1 VKARRFIRLC
11 IRPKELITP
20 LPQSPRTSS
29 LPRAFHFLLFLG
41 AGLWIIAAQG
51 LATRAA
57 RGLTIHFNLS
67 IFYDLVQQAFFVF
80 LLLWGFATLR
90 WIAIRNPVPDA
101 YSRLGGIRSTNSL
114 PTRATTREE
123 WLRGVALG
131 WALVLAAILPMMLR
145 GSLHPEF
152 NISIANLGY
161 ALLSL
166 ITIAVATL
174 ALEVAFRGFL
184 FAQFIEATGPVFA
197 TLFLA
202 FLYATL
208 SGFRPGATS
217 LSILDTFLFAV
228 LFCIA
233 YLRTRA
239 LWIGWGIHFA
249 WNAAAAILFGL
260 PIAGDAGYNNLLFT
274 SVTGPQWLTGG
285 PYGPEAAFYTAIV
298 LIIGIF
304 VLLRLTRHYAWEY
317 TYTPPTASGYP
328 MDIAPPAAH
337 TAMENAAAAAPAPL
351 VQILGSTPTASS
363 TNPTIQEH
371 LSRESND

>member
-1 VKARRFIRLC
+1 LQ
-11 IRPKELITP
+11 T
-20 LPQSPRTSS
+20 SRTSA
-29 LPRAFHFLLFLG
+29 LPRPFHLLLFLG

-51 LATRAA
+51 LASRAA

-67 IFYDLVQQAFFVF
+67 IFSDLIQQAFFLF
-80 LLLWGFATLR
+80 LLLWGFATIR
-90 WIAIRNPVPDA
+90 WIATRTPEPA
-101 YSRLGGIRSTNSL
+101 GGIRATNAL
-114 PTRATTREE
+114 PARTTTREE
-123 WLRGVALG
+123 WLRGAALG

-152 NISIANLGY
+152 NLSLANLGY
-161 ALLSL
+161 AILSL
-166 ITIAVATL
+166 ITLAVATL

-197 TLFLA
+197 TIFLA

-208 SGFRPGATS
+208 SSFRPDATA

-228 LFCIA
+228 LFGIA

-285 PYGPEAAFYTAIV
+285 PYGPEAAFFTAII
-298 LIIGIF
+298 LLIGIF

-317 TYTPPTASGYP
+317 TYTPPTPSGYP
-328 MDIAPPAAH
+328 MDVAPPPAH
-337 TAMENAAAAAPAPL
+337 TAMENAAAAAPPPL
-351 VQILGSTPTASS
+351 VQILGATPTAAS
-363 TNPTIQEH
+363 TNPVIDDH
-371 LSRESND
+371 LNRNGS

>member
-1 VKARRFIRLC
+1 LQ
-11 IRPKELITP
+11 P
-20 LPQSPRTSS
+20 SRTSS
-29 LPRAFHFLLFLG
+29 LPRPFHLLLFLG

-51 LATRAA
+51 LASRAA
-57 RGLTIHFNLS
+57 RGLSIHFNLS
-67 IFYDLVQQAFFVF
+67 IVSDVIQQAFFLF
-80 LLLWGFATLR
+80 LLLVGFATLR
-90 WIAIRNPVPDA
+90 WIATRSPTPDA
-101 YSRLGGIRSTNSL
+101 YSRLGGIRATNSL
-114 PTRATTREE
+114 PSRATTREE
-123 WLRGVALG
+123 WLRGAALG

-152 NISIANLGY
+152 NLSLANLGY
-161 ALLSL
+161 AILSL
-166 ITIAVATL
+166 ITLAIATL

-197 TLFLA
+197 TIFLA

-208 SGFRPGATS
+208 SSFRPGATA

-228 LFCIA
+228 LFCMA

-249 WNAAAAILFGL
+249 WNAAASILFGL

-274 SVTGPQWLTGG
+274 SVTGPEWLTGG
-285 PYGPEAAFYTAIV
+285 PYGPDAAFFTAIV
-298 LIIGIF
+298 LLLGIF
-304 VLLRLTRHYAWEY
+304 ALHRLTRHYAWEY

-328 MDIAPPAAH
+328 MDVAPPAAH

-351 VQILGSTPTASS
+351 VQILGSTPTAAS
-363 TNPTIQEH
+363 TNPVIDDH
-371 LSRESND
+371 LNRNGS